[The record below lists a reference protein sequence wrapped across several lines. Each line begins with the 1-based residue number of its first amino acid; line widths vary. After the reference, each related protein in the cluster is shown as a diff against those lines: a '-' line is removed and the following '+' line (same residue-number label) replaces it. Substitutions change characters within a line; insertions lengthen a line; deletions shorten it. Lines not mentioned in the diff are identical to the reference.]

1 MMIVGR
7 GARALL
13 VGCCAALTLVGCS
26 SVDDAGAC
34 ANLLGSLDDGAAAI
48 SAAAADPATAGDE
61 LRAFAEDLRTAADGA
76 GGEIAAAADDLATA
90 YEDIAARI
98 ENGEVPGPEEF
109 EPAAVSLRE
118 ACT

>member
-1 MMIVGR
+1 MIIGSGVR
-7 GARALL
+7 TLL
-13 VGCCAALTLVGCS
+13 VRCCAGLALVGCS

-90 YEDIAARI
+90 YEDIAVRI

-109 EPAAVSLRE
+109 EPAAVSLQE